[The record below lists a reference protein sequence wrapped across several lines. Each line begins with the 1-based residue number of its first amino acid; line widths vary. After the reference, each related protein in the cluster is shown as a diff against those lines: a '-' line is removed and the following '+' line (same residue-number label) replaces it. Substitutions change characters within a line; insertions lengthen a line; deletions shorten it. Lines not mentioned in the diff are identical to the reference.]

1 MKLITVVGA
10 RPQFVKAAMVS
21 RAIGAYNR
29 RAARPIEER
38 LLHTGQHYDENMSA
52 VFFTGM
58 GIPAPAWQLQ
68 GGTPD
73 SDRQGRLPNPKA
85 QDGGRLPRSGE
96 MHGEMTGRMLAE
108 IEKIL
113 VEEKPDAVVVY
124 GDTNSTLAGA
134 LAAAKLHI
142 PVAHVEAGLRSFN
155 KAMPEEINRI
165 LTDHLASLLC
175 CPTRTAVRNLAE
187 EGIHQGVCRV
197 GDVMYDAALLFGDLA
212 GKTSRILSEL
222 KVESGK
228 YRLCTVHR
236 AENTDSE
243 ERLRG
248 IFEAIAEMSTADCP
262 AIVPL
267 HPRTRNYLEKYQLMA
282 SLEACPGVRF
292 MEPLPFLDMVWLEK
306 NAATILTDSGG
317 VQKEAYF
324 HRTPCIT
331 LRDETEWVET
341 VEAGWN
347 QLAGACKKTI
357 LDCLGRQPARKEIE
371 EYGTG
376 NTADKI
382 VEALVGLVGKTT
394 RP

>member
-1 MKLITVVGA
+1 MKLITIVGA
-10 RPQFVKAAMVS
+10 RPQFIKAAMVS
-21 RAIGAYNR
+21 HAIQAHNR
-29 RAARPIEER
+29 KGKQPIEER

-52 VFFTGM
+52 IFFTGM
-58 GIPAPAWQLQ
+58 GIPAPSWQLQ
-68 GGTPD
+68 AG
-73 SDRQGRLPNPKA
+73 
-85 QDGGRLPRSGE
+85 SGS
-96 MHGEMTGRMLAE
+96 HGEMTGRMLAG

-113 VEEKPDAVVVY
+113 LEERPDAVLVY

-142 PVAHVEAGLRSFN
+142 PVVHVEAGLRSFN

-165 LTDHLASLLC
+165 LTDHLAAVLC
-175 CPTRTAVRNLAE
+175 CPTSAAVRNLAG
-187 EGIHQGVCRV
+187 EGIREGVCQV

-212 GKTSRILSEL
+212 GNSSGILNEL
-222 KVESGK
+222 GVESGK

-236 AENTDSE
+236 AENTDNE
-243 ERLRG
+243 KRLGG
-248 IFEAIAEMSTADCP
+248 IFAAIAEMSGADCP
-262 AIVPL
+262 AVVPL
-267 HPRTRNYLEKYQLMA
+267 HPRTRIYLEKYNLWA
-282 SLEACPGVRF
+282 SLQAHPAIRF
-292 MEPLPFLDMVWLEK
+292 TPPLSFLDMVWLEK

-347 QLAGACKKTI
+347 QLAGACKETI
-357 LDCLGRQPARKEIE
+357 LDCLHRQPIRKEIE

-376 NTADKI
+376 NAARRI
-382 VEALVGLVGKTT
+382 VGELERMASQ
-394 RP
+394 RES